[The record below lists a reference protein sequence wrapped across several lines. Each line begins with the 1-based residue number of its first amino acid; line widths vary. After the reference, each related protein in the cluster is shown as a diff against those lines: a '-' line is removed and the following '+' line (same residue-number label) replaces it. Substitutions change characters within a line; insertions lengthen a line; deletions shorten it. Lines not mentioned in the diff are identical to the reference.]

1 MSGFKI
7 RGIYNSIED
16 DYPTYVGIDDFDNIV
31 HSLFGENKDYYFAAS
46 VLEED
51 GSISPRD
58 RQHSGFGEQSSFSKS
73 FSEGTTIC
81 YEDEFSLPTPNM
93 YLALGQILKERG
105 MVFNKKKSRFQV
117 IKKGETK

>member
-7 RGIYNSIED
+7 RGIFSPEED
-16 DYPTYVGIDDFDNIV
+16 DYLTYVGIDDFDN
-31 HSLFGENKDYYFAAS
+31 SLFGENEDYYFAAS

-51 GSISPRD
+51 GSIRPRN
-58 RQHSGFGEQSSFSKS
+58 RQHSGFAKDNESIG
-73 FSEGTTIC
+73 IC
-81 YEDEFSLPTPNM
+81 YDDEYSLPTPNM

-117 IKKGETK
+117 IKKGETT

>member
-7 RGIYNSIED
+7 RGIFNPEED
-16 DYPTYVGIDDFDNIV
+16 DYPTYVGIDNFDEVLTFND
-31 HSLFGENKDYYFAAS
+31 EYYFAAS

-51 GSISPRD
+51 GSIRPRD
-58 RQHSGFGEQSSFSKS
+58 RQHSGFGSQSSFQEDIN
-73 FSEGTTIC
+73 EGTNVVFDDA
-81 YEDEFSLPTPNM
+81 YSLPTPNM

-117 IKKGETK
+117 IKKGETT

>member
-7 RGIYNSIED
+7 RGIFNPVED
-16 DYPTYVGIDDFDNIV
+16 DYPTYVGIDNFDNFDEV
-31 HSLFGENKDYYFAAS
+31 LTFNEEYYFAAS

-51 GSISPRD
+51 GSIRPRD

-73 FSEGTTIC
+73 FTEGTTIC

-117 IKKGETK
+117 IKKGETT